1 MKKLIF
7 ITAFIAFVM
16 GCESTKTTT
25 QSTNTSLS
33 DTLRIA
39 NKEIEY
45 EIIIIEPGFNSW
57 LLTQPGKGYHGL
69 SSLEMKNR
77 RMVAEYNRR
86 VYDLNYPRN
95 LYQQE
100 INYDPTT
107 SYGLEVNYLLYN
119 YLVYFEKTYQQKL

>member
-7 ITAFIAFVM
+7 ITAFLAFVM

-25 QSTNTSLS
+25 QDTSSSLS

-39 NKEIEY
+39 NDEIEY

-57 LLTQPGKGYHGL
+57 LLSQPGKGYHGL
-69 SSLEMKNR
+69 ASLEMKNR

-86 VYDLNYPRN
+86 VYDLNYSKN

-100 INYDPTT
+100 INYDPTA

-119 YLVYFEKTYQQKL
+119 YLIYFEKTYNQKL